1 MEVLNDSVLTKV
13 SCSHYSLSVEKKTHR
28 MNDGRKFPLRSSTVI
43 PMEPEAQAQL
53 RQNMSCSVSKP
64 SRFQGTLNLRDI

>member
-1 MEVLNDSVLTKV
+1 MILFSQKFLAHIIPSQWK
-13 SCSHYSLSVEKKTHR
+13 KKTHR